1 MSQVVESFRLL
12 TTQVKPVQGR
22 DVFFRRDEVI
32 PLIRLAERWG
42 WGSGSS
48 GGTAKSP
55 ETSGMIVVEIEAG
68 GRKAGLVVERLLGQE
83 EIAIVGLDKLFAGI
97 PEFSGVALL
106 GAGNIALVLDVV
118 GLFTS
123 LDEE

>member
-1 MSQVVESFRLL
+1 
-12 TTQVKPVQGR
+12 
-22 DVFFRRDEVI
+22 
-32 PLIRLAERWG
+32 
-42 WGSGSS
+42 
-48 GGTAKSP
+48 
-55 ETSGMIVVEIEAG
+55 VVEIEAG